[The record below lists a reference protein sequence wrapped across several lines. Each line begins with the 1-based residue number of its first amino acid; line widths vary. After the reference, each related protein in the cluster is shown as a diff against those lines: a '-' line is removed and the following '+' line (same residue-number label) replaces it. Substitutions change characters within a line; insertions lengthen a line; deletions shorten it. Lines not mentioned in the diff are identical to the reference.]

1 MPLSSPASRSKSPN
15 KPPRRGRFWFDILI
29 RMNKKKLFLW
39 CLYDFANSFIFINF
53 LLYFSQWLVIDGGL
67 SDFWYNAT
75 FAIATVLLLFSA
87 PLLAAFTDKYG
98 GRKYFLNLSTFGTAF
113 FYAAAVVV
121 AYFWASH
128 IILATIFFLLGQYF
142 YQLCFVFYNPLIE
155 EVADEKHRARASG
168 LGEFSNGLGQVLGI
182 VSTIGLSGSRL
193 APLVVA
199 IILFIVFASPMMI
212 WFRDPKVRT
221 AKLTVSKLTVEGKL
235 FVRKMILFFS
245 VSLATPILLAFFFFN
260 DALITIS
267 NNYSIYMQRVFDVP
281 DATKSIILILVLSMS
296 AIGAIIFGWIG
307 DKIGNLKT
315 LKIILFGWIILLPL
329 LAISQTFIQF
339 AICSVIVGMLIG
351 SVWTV
356 TRAHLSNV
364 LDKDNFGYGFSFYS
378 LMERFATFIGPLSWG
393 GIILVLG
400 NAPNSY
406 RIAAASMTVF
416 IVIGLI
422 ILLKWKREKL
432 NSPH

>member
-1 MPLSSPASRSKSPN
+1 
-15 KPPRRGRFWFDILI
+15 
-29 RMNKKKLFLW
+29 MNKKKLILW

-75 FAIATVLLLFSA
+75 FAIATILLLCSA

-98 GRKYFLNLSTFGTAF
+98 GRKYFLNLSTLGTAL
-113 FYAAAVVV
+113 FYGAAVVT
-121 AYFWASH
+121 AYFGTTY

-182 VSTIGLSGSRL
+182 IATIGLSGSRL
-193 APLVVA
+193 TPLVVA
-199 IILFIVFASPMMI
+199 IVLFILFASPMMI
-212 WFRDPKVRT
+212 WFKDSKVRT
-221 AKLTVSKLTVEGKL
+221 ARITISRITTEGKL
-235 FVRKMILFFS
+235 FIKKMILFFS

-260 DALITIS
+260 DGLITIS
-267 NNYSIYMQRVFDVP
+267 NNYSIYMQRVFDVS
-281 DATKSIILILVLSMS
+281 DTTKSIILALVLSMS
-296 AIGAIIFGWIG
+296 AVGALIFGWIG

-315 LKIILFGWIILLPL
+315 LKIILLGWIVLLPL
-329 LAISQTFIQF
+329 LAISQNFIQF
-339 AICSVIVGMLIG
+339 AIYSAIVGMLVG

-364 LDKDNFGYGFSFYS
+364 LDKDNLGYGFSFYS
-378 LMERFATFIGPLSWG
+378 LMERFATFVGPLSWG
-393 GIILVLG
+393 GIILILG
-400 NAPNSY
+400 TGPNSY
-406 RIAAASMTVF
+406 RIAVAFMTIF
-416 IVIGLI
+416 MVIGLI
-422 ILLKWKREKL
+422 VLVNWKREHKIVL
-432 NSPH
+432 